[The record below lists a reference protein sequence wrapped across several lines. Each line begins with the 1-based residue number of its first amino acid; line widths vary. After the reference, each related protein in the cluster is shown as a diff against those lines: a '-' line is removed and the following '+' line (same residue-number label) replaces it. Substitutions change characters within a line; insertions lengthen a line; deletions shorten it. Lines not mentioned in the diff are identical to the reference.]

1 MKNKLIT
8 LSLLPFAVASL
19 VSCKHADDDIAST
32 SSKTIKVY
40 YTDVV
45 LDWDHNTF
53 THGDFR
59 VSIPEKWGAGVL
71 GQRSKFVEYDP
82 HDIVFSYD
90 LITSKTYGG
99 DTLYKVEFKELEKE
113 AIEKTDK
120 EIAEKK
126 KLAETIKK
134 AKEEGKK
141 IEYMFVDGHIKPVI
155 VDDKLN

>member
-1 MKNKLIT
+1 MTLTNNQINKIKDIVIAMLKVNIANLEFQKSVSDVKEHKKTFTKLINHSIKSMELVRNIKHEDILVNIYNSFVHGHEAFYIA
-8 LSLLPFAVASL
+8 LSES
-19 VSCKHADDDIAST
+19 
-32 SSKTIKVY
+32 VY
-40 YTDVV
+40 KNVKRWDTTDK
-45 LDWDHNTF
+45 
-53 THGDFR
+53 GY
-59 VSIPEKWGAGVL
+59 
-71 GQRSKFVEYDP
+71 Q
-82 HDIVFSYD
+82 
-90 LITSKTYGG
+90 
-99 DTLYKVEFKELEKE
+99 EFKELEKE